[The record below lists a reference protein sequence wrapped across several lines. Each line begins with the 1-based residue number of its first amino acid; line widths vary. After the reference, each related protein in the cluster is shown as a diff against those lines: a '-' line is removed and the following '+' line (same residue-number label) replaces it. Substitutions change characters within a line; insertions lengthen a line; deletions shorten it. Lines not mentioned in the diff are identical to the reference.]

1 MNKTELFSYLNNNA
15 SGYTVGEMLLNL
27 AVAFVITLFI
37 YLIYVL
43 TTKRVNL
50 YSSFGLVL
58 VLTSV
63 VTAVIMM
70 VIHSNLALSLGM
82 VGALSI
88 IRFRS
93 AIKDPVDTSYIFWA
107 VAAGLAAGTGNWILA
122 ALSSLFIGI
131 FVLLFYR
138 FAKSRVRE
146 LMVVRGEGFSPESIA
161 TALESAK
168 IAYRVKS
175 RSDEGGFAESIYE
188 LSAPSSDGLLG
199 EIKAISGVRS
209 VNIVSGENA

>member
-1 MNKTELFSYLNNNA
+1 MNKTELFSYLTN
-15 SGYTVGEMLLNL
+15 SVGGYTVGEMLLNL

-37 YLIYVL
+37 YLIYVA

-107 VAAGLAAGTGNWILA
+107 VAAGLAAGTGNWLLA
-122 ALSSLFIGI
+122 AVSSALIGI
-131 FVLLFYR
+131 FVVAF
-138 FAKSRVRE
+138 SRLTRTKTRS
-146 LMVVRGEGFSPESIA
+146 LMVVRGSGFLPESIA
-161 TALESAK
+161 AALEEQK
-168 IAYRVKS
+168 IPYKVKS
-175 RSDEGGFAESIYE
+175 RSDEGSSREYIYE
-188 LSAPSSDGLLG
+188 LNREASDGLLSSV
-199 EIKAISGVRS
+199 KALEGVAS
-209 VNIVSGENA
+209 VNIVSGADV